1 MLFKDPLALYYLHT
15 THSISLEFLRAKFLG
30 QFWRVIELS
39 SLGVFCEVLGQNQR
53 LVCRA
58 LLENSWA
65 TILEQSCSGILD
77 LFEAFF

>member
-1 MLFKDPLALYYLHT
+1 M
-15 THSISLEFLRAKFLG
+15 
-30 QFWRVIELS
+30 S
-39 SLGVFCEVLGQNQR
+39 SLGVFGEVLGQNQR

-77 LFEAFF
+77 LLQAFFKDFVAPIKLFFGLL